1 MDSGRHDGCPTRGLS
16 PPGDTAGGAL
26 RRRVRGVI
34 VATAA
39 LVLPIVP
46 LSFLSLSAALDT
58 PDVTGL
64 RENNTFRASILLAAD
79 GQPLTAFRNTHQ
91 QWVDLDE
98 ISPHVVEALIAT
110 EDHRFYEHSGID
122 VKRTL
127 TALLHTITG
136 DAQGGSTIT
145 QQLARNLFPKEIG
158 RSRTVTR
165 KLKEMATARKIEEHY
180 GKNEILEIY
189 LNTVPFLYN
198 VVGIEMA
205 ARTYYG
211 KRARDLGVLE
221 SATLVGM
228 LKGTYY
234 YNPVSYPQRAQQRR
248 NVVLSQMV
256 KRGLLSAD
264 DLARLR
270 AMPLGLQFN
279 RPYDSLGPAP
289 HFAEHAR
296 KWLLRWANENGYDL
310 YTDGLIV
317 HTTLDLKMQ
326 EAATRAVERQA
337 QALQSVA
344 DVEWSR
350 KSDGLLSTST
360 KAYEQRSKK
369 AEPFAH
375 FWRTRSDLLDAF
387 IRESPEYR
395 KAIEDGKSKVE
406 ALAALKADEAFVS
419 RLKTDKTRLQ
429 AGFLAMDPESGAIRA
444 WVGSRDFAEDQF
456 DHVASAAR
464 QPGSTFK
471 PFVYGAALEMGMQPY
486 SVYYDIPIEIKLRNG
501 DVWQPGDMTG
511 MTGAPMTLRQGLIH
525 SKNSIT
531 TQVMQ
536 QVGLDRIISLARAC
550 GIDRSRLKAVPSL
563 ALGTSSVTLLEMV
576 SAYSTIAALGQ
587 YRGPQFISRIS
598 DNQGNVLAEF
608 AAPEHR
614 AMSKETATEL
624 IDMMRGVVSQ
634 GTGWA
639 VRGVFGITA
648 DIAGKTGTTQFNTD
662 GWFILMHPDLV
673 AGAWV
678 GFNDQR
684 VTMRSNHWGQ
694 GGHNA
699 ILLVG
704 DFFRQAFKTKMVSAR
719 ARFPQA
725 SQPPIQILVDG
736 DGITLEGRGN
746 AVSEEPIEVHGEIV
760 IYGKRITVGEKQQ
773 YISPRERLQRV
784 DSPEELARVLKE
796 LGIRPR
802 GE

>member
-1 MDSGRHDGCPTRGLS
+1 MDFRHDRCRTAGVS
-16 PPGDTAGGAL
+16 PPGDGSL
-26 RRRVRGVI
+26 RRRARGVI
-34 VATAA
+34 AATAA
-39 LVLPIVP
+39 LVLPIIP
-46 LSFLSLSAALDT
+46 ISFFSLSAVLDT
-58 PDVTGL
+58 PDVSGL
-64 RENNTFRASILLAAD
+64 RENNTVRASVLLAAD
-79 GQPLTAFRNTHQ
+79 GQPLTAFRTKHQ
-91 QWVDLDE
+91 EWVDLDAV
-98 ISPHVVEALIAT
+98 SPHVVEALIAT

-127 TALLHTITG
+127 SALFHTVTG

-165 KLKEMATARKIEEHY
+165 KLKEMATARRIEESY
-180 GKNEILEIY
+180 GKKEILEIY

-205 ARTYYG
+205 AQTYYG
-211 KRARDLGVLE
+211 KQAKDLDALE

-256 KRGLLSAD
+256 KRGMLPAED
-264 DLARLR
+264 FARLR
-270 AMPLGLQFN
+270 AIPLRLKFN

-296 KWLLRWANENGYDL
+296 KWLQRWADRNGYDL

-317 HTTLDLKMQ
+317 HTTLDLQMQ

-350 KSDGLLSTST
+350 KSDGLISTST
-360 KAYEQRSKK
+360 KPYQQRSKK

-375 FWRTRSDLLDAF
+375 FWRSRPDLLDAF
-387 IRESPEYR
+387 IRESAEFK
-395 KAIEDGKSKVE
+395 KAIENGKSKEE
-406 ALAALKADEAFVS
+406 ALAALKADEAFVN
-419 RLKTDKTRLQ
+419 RLKTEKTRLQ
-429 AGFLAMDPESGAIRA
+429 AGFVAMDPGSGAIKA
-444 WVGSRDFAEDQF
+444 WVGSRGFAEDQF

-471 PFVYGAALEMGMQPY
+471 PFVYGAALEKGLLPY
-486 SVYYDIPIEIKLRNG
+486 SVYYDMPVEIKLSNG
-501 DVWQPGDMTG
+501 EIWQPGDMSG

-531 TQVMQ
+531 AQIMQ
-536 QVGLDRIISLARAC
+536 QVGLDSIISLARAA
-550 GIDRSRLKAVPSL
+550 GIEQSSLDAVPSL
-563 ALGTSSVTLLEMV
+563 ALGTSAVTLLEMV
-576 SAYSTIAALGQ
+576 NAYSTIAALGQ
-587 YRGPQFISRIS
+587 YRGSQFISRIS
-598 DNQGNVLAEF
+598 DHQGNVLAEF
-608 AAPEHR
+608 IAPEHR

-639 VRGVFGITA
+639 VRAVFGITA
-648 DIAGKTGTTQFNTD
+648 DIAGKTGTTQYNTD

-673 AGAWV
+673 AGAWI

-704 DFFRQAFKTKMVSAR
+704 DFFRQTIKAKMINSK

-725 SQPPIQILVDG
+725 AQPPIQILAD
-736 DGITLEGRGN
+736 DHTIILEGRGN
-746 AVSEEPIEVHGEIV
+746 AASEEPVEVHGEIV
-760 IYGKRITVGEKQQ
+760 IYGKRISVGEDEQF
-773 YISPRERLQRV
+773 ISPRERLRRV
-784 DSPEELARVLKE
+784 DSPEELARLLRE
-796 LGIRPR
+796 LGVRPR
-802 GE
+802 DE